1 MSAAMIEQSTERL
14 FAAGVSHALLMRFE
28 AGEFA
33 QALWQRVADHGLA
46 LALATEA
53 AGGIAA
59 TWADAYPILRGIG
72 YWQVPLPLAETMI
85 AGQLLSMAGM
95 DVPAGPIA
103 LIEEDGPAPWALADS
118 AAGLRLTGHPLR
130 LTGHSLRLTGHP
142 LRLTGRAQRV
152 AWASACRWALL
163 SLPPTAPSGAGRILL
178 LDLHDAASVHITTH
192 RNPAS
197 EPCDEVALH
206 GAPVLAQAANPLP
219 ALHRPVRTL
228 GAIASSVMMV
238 GAMEWLLAQS
248 VQYAQDRVQFGRPI
262 GKNQAIQQQLALMAG
277 DVAAA
282 RVAALVACADAPHVG
297 ATGCAATLFSAAVAK
312 VRCGE
317 AASRAA
323 AIAHQVHGAIGFTQ
337 EHALHFATRR
347 LWAWREAHG
356 ADAWWAP
363 RLGEAAMQAGSAGFW
378 PSLTDR
384 HFASLNL
391 RSAG

>member
-1 MSAAMIEQSTERL
+1 MIEQSAERL
-14 FAAGVSHALLMRFE
+14 FAAEVNRALLMRFE

-33 QALWQRVADHGLA
+33 QALWQLVADQGLT
-46 LALATEA
+46 LALATEP

-59 TWADAYPILRGIG
+59 SWADAYPILRGIG

-85 AGQLLSMAGM
+85 AGQLLSMAGIE
-95 DVPAGPIA
+95 VPDGPIA
-103 LIEEDGPAPWALADS
+103 LIEDDTAGPWALTDS
-118 AAGLRLTGHPLR
+118 AAG
-130 LTGHSLRLTGHP
+130 

-152 AWASACRWALL
+152 AWASACRWALV
-163 SLPPTAPSGAGRILL
+163 SLPAPSGAGCIVLVDL
-178 LDLHDAASVHITTH
+178 LDAATVHISAH
-192 RNPAS
+192 RNPAN
-197 EPCDEVALH
+197 EPCDEVALLA
-206 GAPVLAQAANPLP
+206 APVLAQAANPIP

-228 GAIASSVMMV
+228 GAIASSAMMV

-282 RVAALVACADAPHVG
+282 RVAALVACADAPDV
-297 ATGCAATLFSAAVAK
+297 AAIGCPATLFSAAVAK

-317 AASRAA
+317 AATRAA

-356 ADAWWAP
+356 ADAWWAQ
-363 RLGEAAMQAGSAGFW
+363 RLGEAAIEAGSAAFW
-378 PSLTDR
+378 PSMTDR
-384 HFASLNL
+384 HFAGLDL
-391 RSAG
+391 RPVV